1 MTIDRISYR
10 LVILCSGF
18 KSVIQKKKSFRFVV
32 FNDNEDESTRKLIA
46 VCQMISQSSAALP
59 QVQHY
64 NFNNINNNQFAN
76 TFPIHQLYGYKTV
89 PHIHNRNNYKKQ
101 VPKHISSRGMPP
113 PPGSNTVTVNRTS
126 KLSRQ
131 NTDYNIINPNNI
143 LQKKH
148 MKKASSYRDTIPPPP
163 PKTPPPH
170 PKSKS
175 ARNRHIYRKYNTHQ
189 QQPIQLQTPSYS
201 QTPISKS
208 LGNNNN
214 NNSILGASLQHK
226 PHHKH
231 SYTSIQS
238 ISSETPTTVATQN
251 ISNRKKEGIII
262 I

>member
-1 MTIDRISYR
+1 MSVLLFISYSIFFFY
-10 LVILCSGF
+10 ILNFRHVWSCCS
-18 KSVIQKKKSFRFVV
+18 VV

-113 PPGSNTVTVNRTS
+113 PGSNTVTVNRTS

-148 MKKASSYRDTIPPPP
+148 MKKSEFISICYSTNTTKDSTTKDT
-163 PKTPPPH
+163 T
-170 PKSKS
+170 
-175 ARNRHIYRKYNTHQ
+175 T
-189 QQPIQLQTPSYS
+189 
-201 QTPISKS
+201 
-208 LGNNNN
+208 
-214 NNSILGASLQHK
+214 
-226 PHHKH
+226 
-231 SYTSIQS
+231 TS
-238 ISSETPTTVATQN
+238 E
-251 ISNRKKEGIII
+251 K
-262 I
+262 